1 VSAVSRSGGRLLADQ
16 LALHDV
22 ELAFCVPGE
31 SYLALLDGLYA
42 HRSTLRVVTCRH
54 EAAAANA
61 ADAYGKLTGR
71 PGICMVTRGP
81 GATHASTGVH
91 TAMQDSTPL
100 LLLVGQVPRSHRGRE
115 AFQEIDYEQLFGGIA
130 KWVYEIDRAERIP
143 EIVARAFATAVAG
156 RPGPVVLA
164 LPEDVL
170 AAMTDAADA
179 EPVPRVAAA
188 PTSAALARMRDV
200 LAAAERPLA
209 IVGGSGWTSEAT
221 ADLTAFLTDNGVPAA
236 ASFRC
241 QDVIDNRLPIYAG
254 DLGLGVNPALAQ
266 RVRDADVLLA
276 VGTRLSETETGGY
289 TYLTPP
295 VPSQTLVHVHQDAA
309 EVGRVYRPEVG
320 IVSSLPEFAAAAR
333 ALEPVG
339 SGRSPD
345 WAEAARADYETSL
358 SHDPPPGHGVDLA
371 AVIEHLCRR
380 LPDAIVANG
389 AGNYTVWVHRFWQF
403 SRYRSQLAPLSGAMG
418 YGVPAALAGKLL
430 HPDRQV
436 IAFAGDGCFL
446 MCAQEL
452 ATMVANDL
460 AILVI
465 VVNNGM
471 LATIRMHQERTYPG
485 RVMATDLV
493 NPDFAAFARSFGAYG
508 ERVERTDG
516 FAGALERALLAGGP
530 ALLEL
535 ACDPEALTPR
545 QSLAGARAQGER
557 NAAR

>member
-1 VSAVSRSGGRLLADQ
+1 VSSRSGGHVLADQ
-16 LALHDV
+16 LALHGV

-31 SYLALLDGLYA
+31 SYLALLDGLYT
-42 HRSTLRVVTCRH
+42 HRESLRVITCRH

-71 PGICMVTRGP
+71 PGVCMVTRGP

-100 LLLVGQVPRSHRGRE
+100 VLLVGQVPRAHRGRE
-115 AFQEIDYEQLFGGIA
+115 GFQEIDYEQMFGRMA
-130 KWVYEIDRAERIP
+130 KWVFEIDRAERIP
-143 EIVARAFATAVAG
+143 EIVARAFETALAG

-170 AAMTDAADA
+170 AEVTQAADA
-179 EPVPRVAAA
+179 VPVPRAACGPA
-188 PTSAALARMRDV
+188 PEALGRMREL

-209 IVGGSGWTSEAT
+209 IVGGGGWTPQG
-221 ADLTAFLTDNGVPAA
+221 ADDVAAFLLAGGIPVA

-241 QDVIDNRLPIYAG
+241 QDVVDNHLPVYCG
-254 DLGLGVNPALAQ
+254 DLGLGVNPALAR
-266 RVRDADVLLA
+266 RVREADVVLA

-289 TYLTPP
+289 SYLTPP
-295 VPSQTLVHVHQDAA
+295 VLSQTLVHVHQDAG
-309 EVGRVYRPEVG
+309 ELGRVYRPDLG
-320 IVSSLPEFAAAAR
+320 IVSGLPEFATAAR
-333 ALEPVG
+333 ALERLDA
-339 SGRSPD
+339 GRY
-345 WAEAARADYETSL
+345 AEWRRAARSDYEGSL
-358 SHDPPPGHGVDLA
+358 SFDPAPGSGVDLA
-371 AVIEHLCRR
+371 AVLTHLRAR
-380 LPDAIVANG
+380 LPGAIVTNG

-418 YGVPAALAGKLL
+418 YGVPAAVAGKLV
-430 HPDRQV
+430 HPERPV
-436 IAFAGDGCFL
+436 VAFAGDGCFL

-460 AILVI
+460 DVLVI

-471 LATIRMHQERTYPG
+471 LGTIRMHQERHYPG

-493 NPDFAAFARSFGAYG
+493 NPDFPAFARSFGAYG
-508 ERVERTDG
+508 ERVEATSG
-516 FAGALERALLAGGP
+516 FAAALERALAASGP

-535 ACDPEALTPR
+535 VCDPEALTPR
-545 QSLAGARAQGER
+545 QSLSEARAQGER
-557 NAAR
+557 NAAS

>member
-1 VSAVSRSGGRLLADQ
+1 MRSGGQLLADQ
-16 LALHDV
+16 LALHAV

-31 SYLALLDGLYA
+31 SYLALLDGLYS
-42 HRSTLRVVTCRH
+42 HRSTLRVITCRH

-71 PGICMVTRGP
+71 PGVCMVTRGP

-91 TAMQDSTPL
+91 TAMQDSTPMV
-100 LLLVGQVPRSHRGRE
+100 LLVGQVPRTHRGRE
-115 AFQEIDYEQLFGGIA
+115 AFQEVDYEQMFGQLA
-130 KWVYEIDRAERIP
+130 KWVYEIDRPERIP

-156 RPGPVVLA
+156 RPGPVVLS

-170 AAMTDAADA
+170 SAMTGAADA
-179 EPVPRVAAA
+179 EPVPRVASAPAA
-188 PTSAALARMRDV
+188 ADLARMRDL

-209 IVGGSGWTSEAT
+209 IVGGSGWTPESA
-221 ADLTAFLTDNGVPAA
+221 ADVGAFLSANGVPAA

-241 QDVIDNRLPIYAG
+241 QDIVDNHSPIYSG
-254 DLGLGVNPALAQ
+254 DLGLGVNPALAR
-266 RVRDADVLLA
+266 RVREADVLLA
-276 VGTRLSETETGGY
+276 IGTRLSETETGSY

-295 VPSQTLVHVHQDAA
+295 DPSQALVHVHQDAA
-309 EVGRVYRPEVG
+309 ELGRVYRPQVG

-333 ALEPVG
+333 ALEPVDA
-339 SGRSPD
+339 GRFAG
-345 WAEAARADYETSL
+345 WTRAARSDYESSL
-358 SHDPPPGHGVDLA
+358 GSDPAPGDGVDLA
-371 AVIEHLCRR
+371 VVLEHLRGR

-418 YGVPAALAGKLL
+418 YGVPAALAGALV
-430 HPDRQV
+430 HPDRPV

-452 ATMVANDL
+452 ATMVAYHL
-460 AILVI
+460 PILVI

-471 LATIRMHQERTYPG
+471 LGTIRMHQERHYPG
-485 RVMATDLV
+485 RVIGTDLL

-508 ERVERTDG
+508 ERVERSSA
-516 FAGALERALLAGGP
+516 FPAALERALDADGP

-535 ACDPEALTPR
+535 VCDPEALTPR
-545 QSLAGARAQGER
+545 QSLSQARAQGER
-557 NAAR
+557 SSAAS